1 VDKKL
6 KVQFGIK
13 DFVLVLTTTP
23 YEKGN
28 VGGAHGNMESA
39 STVTED

>member
-13 DFVLVLTTTP
+13 DFVLVVTATP
-23 YEKGN
+23 YEKG
-28 VGGAHGNMESA
+28 HGNMKSA
-39 STVTED
+39 SYCD